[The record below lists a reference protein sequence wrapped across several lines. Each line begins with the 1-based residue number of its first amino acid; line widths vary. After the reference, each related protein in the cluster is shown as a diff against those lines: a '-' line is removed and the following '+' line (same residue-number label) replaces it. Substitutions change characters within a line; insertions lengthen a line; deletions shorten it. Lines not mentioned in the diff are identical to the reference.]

1 MSLFNSSTVEKSLP
15 SQPVSTNEED
25 CTYCLRPKWAYGAE
39 DPCAYSDEWKICR
52 QIPKTVKALPSNDS
66 PFQLAQRAETE
77 RLREEARSS
86 FCEGIGG
93 TTKCAVFLFVGI
105 FALGMVLN
113 VRAYMKATALL
124 R

>member
-1 MSLFNSSTVEKSLP
+1 MSFFSTSSDKPLAST
-15 SQPVSTNEED
+15 PVSTNEQE
-25 CTYCLRPKWAYGAE
+25 CTYCLRPKWSYGSE
-39 DPCAYSDEWKICR
+39 NPCAYSDEWKICR
-52 QIPKTVKALPSNDS
+52 TIQATPKKLPANES
-66 PFQLAQRAETE
+66 PFNQAQRAENE
-77 RLREEARSS
+77 RLRQERADA
-86 FCEGIGG
+86 FCAGIGG